1 MTMQKMTFRV
11 TAVIYCFMGA
21 AFIVFPALVLFLMQF
36 ELTPGG
42 GMVARSYG
50 GLLVAVG
57 IANWPAGNSR
67 PAEIRLLL
75 WANLIW
81 HPLSAVA
88 IGAATGAVNFVGW
101 IFTFLHVLM
110 GIGFWMTWTRI
121 RSERGERE
129 SA

>member
-1 MTMQKMTFRV
+1 
-11 TAVIYCFMGA
+11 MGA
-21 AFIVFPALVLFLMQF
+21 ALFVFPALVLFVMQS

-57 IANWPAGNSR
+57 IVNWPAGNSR

-81 HPLSAVA
+81 HPLSTVAIA
-88 IGAATGAVNFVGW
+88 IGAATGAVNFIGW
-101 IFTFLHVLM
+101 IFALLHVLM
-110 GIGFWMTWTRI
+110 GIGFWMAWTEI
-121 RSERGERE
+121 RGERLGRE
-129 SA
+129 SE